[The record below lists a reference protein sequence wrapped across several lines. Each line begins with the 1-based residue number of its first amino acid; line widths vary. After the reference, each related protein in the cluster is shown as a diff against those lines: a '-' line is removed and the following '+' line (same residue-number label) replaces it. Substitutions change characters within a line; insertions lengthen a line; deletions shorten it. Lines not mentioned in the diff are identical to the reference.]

1 VILVTSRLPCRH
13 RSLCGFLLAL
23 TLEAVMN
30 GLDAIF
36 LALLAP
42 LGFLLLVTWVRIE
55 WLQK

>member
-1 VILVTSRLPCRH
+1 
-13 RSLCGFLLAL
+13 
-23 TLEAVMN
+23 MN

-42 LGFLLLVTWVRIE
+42 LAVLLLVTWVRIE